1 MTTSDS
7 ATVHV
12 VAYALWPTS
21 PANDALANA
30 NPWAQALQALPQKPS
45 LQTIGRA
52 AVQHALTMPANS
64 PCGAHEW
71 ALAQALGWQ
80 VSPDQLPLAAWQA
93 AQSGLA
99 CDADHGWAFIDLVHC
114 EFNQGRVRIS
124 QPQDLSDDDSL
135 AFMHAMQAFFL
146 EDGIHL
152 CPLSPGRFLA
162 HARVFQALPCVSLER
177 ACLQDIHALHDVE
190 QLSEQTSAQR
200 LLRRLQNEMQ
210 MLLYTHDLNA
220 DRSPAINSFWVSGC
234 GALPARTL
242 TGVQVHTA
250 LRESFLQ
257 QHPPAWAA
265 AWEELA
271 HTLIAPALQQ
281 GDSLV
286 LCGTDRC
293 LTLTANSPSLW
304 QQFLQKIRPQ
314 SWVKLLS

>member
-52 AVQHALTMPANS
+52 VVQHALTMPANS

-177 ACLQDIHALHDVE
+177 ACLHDIHALHDVE

-210 MLLYTHDLNA
+210 MLLYTHALNA
-220 DRSPAINSFWVSGC
+220 ERPQPINSFWVSGC
-234 GALPARTL
+234 GPLPSQSHS
-242 TGVQVHTA
+242 GVHLHTQ
-250 LRESFLQ
+250 LRDTYLQ
-257 QHPPAWAA
+257 HDPTAWASA
-265 AWEELA
+265 FAELA
-271 HTLIAPALQQ
+271 HNLMAPALQR
-281 GDSLV
+281 GDSVV
-286 LCGTDRC
+286 LCGIDRS
-293 LTLTANSPSLW
+293 LTLNASVTPRW
-304 QQFLQKIRPQ
+304 QHVWRKIRPR
-314 SWVKLLS
+314 SWVKQLS

>member
-21 PANDALANA
+21 PAHDALANA

-210 MLLYTHDLNA
+210 MLLYTHALNA
-220 DRSPAINSFWVSGC
+220 KRPQPINSFWVSGC
-234 GALPARTL
+234 GPLPSQSHS
-242 TGVQVHTA
+242 GVHLHTQ
-250 LRESFLQ
+250 LRDTYLQ
-257 QHPPAWAA
+257 HDPTAWASA
-265 AWEELA
+265 FAELA
-271 HTLIAPALQQ
+271 LNLMAPALQR
-281 GDSLV
+281 GDSV
-286 LCGTDRC
+286 ILCGVDRS
-293 LTLTANSPSLW
+293 LTLKASAAPWW
-304 QQFLQKIRPQ
+304 QHVWRKIRPR
-314 SWVKLLS
+314 SWVKQLS

>member
-30 NPWAQALQALPQKPS
+30 NPWSQALQALPQKPS

-124 QPQDLSDDDSL
+124 QPQDLSDEDSL

-152 CPLSPGRFLA
+152 CPL
-162 HARVFQALPCVSLER
+162 
-177 ACLQDIHALHDVE
+177 
-190 QLSEQTSAQR
+190 
-200 LLRRLQNEMQ
+200 
-210 MLLYTHDLNA
+210 
-220 DRSPAINSFWVSGC
+220 
-234 GALPARTL
+234 
-242 TGVQVHTA
+242 
-250 LRESFLQ
+250 
-257 QHPPAWAA
+257 
-265 AWEELA
+265 
-271 HTLIAPALQQ
+271 
-281 GDSLV
+281 
-286 LCGTDRC
+286 
-293 LTLTANSPSLW
+293 
-304 QQFLQKIRPQ
+304 
-314 SWVKLLS
+314 